1 MRAPSTQLPFTL
13 TLTRPCPC
21 LPNVM
26 MPYDSEYNPR
36 LRVRD
41 LSVLIG
47 VAFLVLSIVGCHA
60 HDPET
65 EALQAEALALHDS
78 LVVIETQVRDALAQA
93 ATEADTLQLAT
104 PVLDSLDAIRADL
117 DTWSSYLVEPPGD
130 HDEHDH
136 NHSHDHAPA
145 ADVTPQQMV
154 EVQQA
159 LLDGIEALQL
169 RLERLNLDAMPATPE
184 GNP

>member
-1 MRAPSTQLPFTL
+1 
-13 TLTRPCPC
+13 
-21 LPNVM
+21 M
-26 MPYDSEYNPR
+26 MPNHSESPPR

-41 LSVLIG
+41 LSVLVG
-47 VAFLVLSIVGCHA
+47 VAVLVLSIVGCHA

-65 EALQAEALALHDS
+65 EALQAEAIALHDS
-78 LVVIETQVRDALAQA
+78 LVVIETQVRDALAQ

-117 DTWSSYLVEPPGD
+117 DTWSSYVVEPPGAHEDED
-130 HDEHDH
+130 HD
-136 NHSHDHAPA
+136 HSHDHAPA

-154 EVQQA
+154 ELQQA
-159 LLDGIEALQL
+159 LLDGIEALQV
-169 RLERLNLDAMPATPE
+169 RLERLNLDAMPATSE

>member
-1 MRAPSTQLPFTL
+1 
-13 TLTRPCPC
+13 
-21 LPNVM
+21 M
-26 MPYDSEYNPR
+26 MPNHSESPPR

-41 LSVLIG
+41 LSVLVG
-47 VAFLVLSIVGCHA
+47 VAVLVLSIVGCHA

-65 EALQAEALALHDS
+65 EALQAEAIALHDS

-93 ATEADTLQLAT
+93 ATEADTLQFAP

-117 DTWSSYLVEPPGD
+117 DTWSSYVVEPPD
-130 HDEHDH
+130 AHEDEEHDH
-136 NHSHDHAPA
+136 AHDHAPA

-154 EVQQA
+154 ELQQA
-159 LLDGIEALQL
+159 LLDGIEALQV
-169 RLERLNLDAMPATPE
+169 RLERLNLDAMPATSE

>member
-1 MRAPSTQLPFTL
+1 
-13 TLTRPCPC
+13 
-21 LPNVM
+21 
-26 MPYDSEYNPR
+26 MPYDSEYTPR

-47 VAFLVLSIVGCHA
+47 VALLVLSIVGCHD

-65 EALQAEALALHDS
+65 EALQAEAIALHDS

-93 ATEADTLQLAT
+93 ATEADTLQFAT

-117 DTWSSYLVEPPGD
+117 DTWSSYVVEPPGGDD
-130 HDEHDH
+130 HDHDH
-136 NHSHDHAPA
+136 AHDHAPA
-145 ADVTPQQMV
+145 PDVTPQQMV
-154 EVQQA
+154 ELQQA